1 MRSLRLVPGCKISW
15 LSIQIVTKI
24 YREQFGQII
33 DRIEA
38 LEAYA
43 RTYTRKP
50 ETMRA
55 NIFIKM
61 ILKMEKSSFHRAATE
76 RNTKHLYEKLK
87 QTPLRLGQN
96 LAIEIIPY
104 EVLWDEILTL
114 LENKFRAKTA
124 KKINLQK

>member
-50 ETMRA
+50 
-55 NIFIKM
+55 
-61 ILKMEKSSFHRAATE
+61 SFHRAATE